1 MIQAGDLQL
10 KKKERSRKKPVFD
23 RVKISFVKLIMDQP
37 LPESNNISLDLKMWL
52 RNNSARNRRY

>member
-23 RVKISFVKLIMDQP
+23 RVKISFVKLIMDHP
-37 LPESNNISLDLKMWL
+37 LPESNDISLDLKMWL